1 MSNKQLEIFD
11 KVMEAA
17 KKIVEREVMDD
28 FDAGYSLAFT
38 QLLAEFNEEST
49 PLTTWTPDE
58 LYK

>member
-49 PLTTWTPDE
+49 PLTT
-58 LYK
+58 

>member
-1 MSNKQLEIFD
+1 MSNKQLEIFE

-28 FDAGYSLAFT
+28 FDAGYNLAFA

-49 PLTTWTPDE
+49 PLTS
-58 LYK
+58 